1 MLNLN
6 NGIYQIDAHYVAEGI
21 AGIYIIVEN
30 GKCAIIETGTTHS
43 LTHILKGLK
52 ALNLTVKDVL
62 FVIPTH
68 IHLDHVGGASVLLEY
83 CPNAQLVVHSFGEKH
98 MIDPSKLIEGT
109 KAVYGEEKF
118 QQLYGEIKP
127 IEKNKII
134 ALQNGEINL
143 NGRILKIIDTPG
155 HANHHF
161 CIFDI
166 KSEGVFTGDTFG
178 VAYPQ
183 LSTNNI
189 PFVFATTTPV
199 QFNPD
204 KLLDSIDK
212 ICLLQPKYFYLTH
225 FGKVTHS
232 VSFVTQLKN
241 SILAFKDIALNSDN
255 LTKDLQIYLLEKLKQ
270 SNCPLSIDEQKKII
284 KADIFLNAQG
294 LKIWMSRSLKL

>member
-6 NGIYQIDAHYVAEGI
+6 NDIYQIDAHYVAEGI

-30 GKCAIIETGTTHS
+30 GKCAIIETGTMHS
-43 LTHILKGLK
+43 LPYVLKGLK
-52 ALNLTVKDVL
+52 TLNLNLDDVL

-68 IHLDHVGGASVLLEY
+68 IHLDHVGGASALLE
-83 CPNAQLVVHSFGEKH
+83 CCINAKLVVHTFGEKH
-98 MIDPSKLIEGT
+98 IIDPSKLIEGT
-109 KAVYGEEKF
+109 KVVYGEEKF
-118 QQLYGEIKP
+118 QQLYGGIKP
-127 IEKNKII
+127 IKKNKII
-134 ALQNGEINL
+134 TLQNGEIDL
-143 NGRILKIIDTPG
+143 NGRTLKIIDTPG

-183 LSTNNI
+183 LSTNET

-204 KLLDSIDK
+204 KLLNSIDK
-212 ICLLQPKYFYLTH
+212 VCELKPKYFYLTH
-225 FGKVTHS
+225 FGKVNNTT
-232 VSFVTQLKN
+232 SFVTQLKD
-241 SILAFKDIALNSDN
+241 SILAFKDIALNSEN
-255 LTKDLQIYLLEKLKQ
+255 LIKDLQSYLLEKLKQ
-270 SNCPLSIDEQKKII
+270 SNCPLGIDKQKKII

-294 LKIWMSRSLKL
+294 LKIWKARSLKL